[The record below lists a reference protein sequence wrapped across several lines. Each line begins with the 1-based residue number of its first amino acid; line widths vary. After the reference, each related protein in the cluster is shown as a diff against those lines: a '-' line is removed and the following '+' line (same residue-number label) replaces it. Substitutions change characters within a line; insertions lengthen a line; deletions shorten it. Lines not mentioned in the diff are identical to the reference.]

1 MNKIPKLGIVKK
13 MFSRSEIGKQSKFR
27 PFSLMHL
34 IYLLALLKF
43 VLPFIIQNG
52 AYEPHRDEFLY
63 IAEGQHMA
71 WGYLEVPPMMS
82 VFAFVS
88 NVMGGSLFWIKIWP
102 SLFGALT
109 FILTARLI
117 LSFGGKVFALFLGFL
132 PFIFGYYLHVHFMFQ
147 PNYLEVFFWTLMAYG
162 LVRYVQTGAPK
173 GLYIAGIGLGLGMMS
188 KYSVGFFAISLLV
201 GLLLT
206 KQRKIL
212 RNKHFYYALLIGFA
226 IFLPN
231 LIWQYSHG
239 LPVIY
244 HMKELQRQQLQNVS
258 QLGFLIDQLLFNFP
272 CIYIWS
278 LGLYWVSFTKA
289 GMPYRF
295 IGIGIATAI
304 ALLVAGH
311 GKSYYGMGAYPIL
324 FVFGA
329 LCLERW
335 TKGPLLFL
343 RYLMLI
349 FTVAFG
355 CFFDTISLPFLPPK
369 QLSTYYANNSIIRK
383 MGFLRWEDQKDHLL
397 PQDFADM
404 LSWKELT
411 EKIAKVYSA
420 LDSNEKKQAI
430 IDCDN
435 YGEEGA
441 VNYYGPPYHLPALM
455 GHGANFLLWVP
466 SDFYKSNVV
475 ILSTDYREEIHAGF
489 IHEFRFAAVVD
500 SICNPYAREFGS
512 YIILLKGPSEKFRRD
527 WQSYYESLNQKTS
540 IFH

>member
-13 MFSRSEIGKQSKFR
+13 MFSRSEIGKHSKFR

-63 IAEGQHMA
+63 IAEGQHLA

-117 LSFGGKVFALFLGFL
+117 LSFGGKEFALFLGFL

-147 PNYLEVFFWTLMAYG
+147 PNYLEVFFWTLVAYG

-239 LPVIY
+239 FPVIY

-258 QLGFLIDQLLFNFP
+258 QSGFLIDQLLFNFP
-272 CIYIWS
+272 CVYIWS
-278 LGLYWVSFTKA
+278 LGMYWVSFTKA
-289 GMPYRF
+289 GRPYRF
-295 IGIGIATAI
+295 IGFGIATAI

-311 GKSYYGMGAYPIL
+311 GKSY
-324 FVFGA
+324 
-329 LCLERW
+329 
-335 TKGPLLFL
+335 
-343 RYLMLI
+343 
-349 FTVAFG
+349 
-355 CFFDTISLPFLPPK
+355 
-369 QLSTYYANNSIIRK
+369 
-383 MGFLRWEDQKDHLL
+383 
-397 PQDFADM
+397 
-404 LSWKELT
+404 
-411 EKIAKVYSA
+411 
-420 LDSNEKKQAI
+420 
-430 IDCDN
+430 
-435 YGEEGA
+435 
-441 VNYYGPPYHLPALM
+441 
-455 GHGANFLLWVP
+455 
-466 SDFYKSNVV
+466 
-475 ILSTDYREEIHAGF
+475 
-489 IHEFRFAAVVD
+489 
-500 SICNPYAREFGS
+500 
-512 YIILLKGPSEKFRRD
+512 
-527 WQSYYESLNQKTS
+527 
-540 IFH
+540 